1 MTENNNEL
9 AIFQTKD
16 GAIQL
21 RQDVKKETIWASQ
34 ADLILLY
41 GKDQSVISRHI
52 KNIFKDGEVD
62 KKSNMQK
69 MHNPNSDKPVEFY
82 SLDII
87 LAVGYRTN
95 SSTAIQFRQWATR
108 TLKQHIVDGFTINS
122 SRIQQNH
129 QAFLEAVENIRLL
142 TKNNSVVDTDQVL
155 ELIKSFSYTWFSLDS
170 YDKDSFPKQGSKQS
184 VQLTASEFLADLKSL
199 KTDLIQKGQAAEIF
213 AQEREKGNLQGIF
226 GNVFQA
232 VFGEEVYE
240 TLEQKSAHLL
250 YFIIKNHP
258 FIDGN
263 KRSGAFA
270 FIWFLQ
276 KIGYNFRSKINPE
289 TLATLTILIA
299 ESKPEDKDK
308 MIGIILLIL
317 NFKQ

>member
-1 MTENNNEL
+1 MNENNNEL

-21 RQDVKKETIWASQ
+21 RQDIKKETIWASQ

-52 KNIFKDGEVD
+52 KKIFEDGEVD

-108 TLKQHIVDGFTINS
+108 TLKQHIVEGFTINS

-129 QAFLEAVENIRLL
+129 QAFLDAVENICLVFA
-142 TKNNSVVDTDQVL
+142 KNW
-155 ELIKSFSYTWFSLDS
+155 I
-170 YDKDSFPKQGSKQS
+170 
-184 VQLTASEFLADLKSL
+184 QL
-199 KTDLIQKGQAAEIF
+199 
-213 AQEREKGNLQGIF
+213 
-226 GNVFQA
+226 
-232 VFGEEVYE
+232 
-240 TLEQKSAHLL
+240 
-250 YFIIKNHP
+250 
-258 FIDGN
+258 
-263 KRSGAFA
+263 
-270 FIWFLQ
+270 
-276 KIGYNFRSKINPE
+276 
-289 TLATLTILIA
+289 
-299 ESKPEDKDK
+299 
-308 MIGIILLIL
+308 
-317 NFKQ
+317 